1 MPSPLPL
8 PLSPPYL
15 GLGLADELV
24 HYGTQE
30 RVHVPSKEAAGVD
43 IAHRGGLRQG
53 GAEDSCEA
61 GVELH
66 VVIAGVMS
74 VGVDV

>member
-1 MPSPLPL
+1 M
-8 PLSPPYL
+8 
-15 GLGLADELV
+15 
-24 HYGTQE
+24 
-30 RVHVPSKEAAGVD
+30 HVPSKEAAGVD